1 MTADDDYWQDE
12 EGLRED
18 EAAVEVAIKRL
29 RVAALG
35 EDPDDPE
42 ACEAIATFGRWTI
55 GQTAKA
61 LLRALAL
68 LTLLDATP
76 STRPVAVLSQ
86 SGEAARLREAL
97 GMPEKPG
104 CRCPACVREP

>member
-1 MTADDDYWQDE
+1 VPRIEDDGPFASPLEPSYGCSTCGAMIRAGFE
-12 EGLRED
+12 CPNHPAEAK
-18 EAAVEVAIKRL
+18 EAAL
-29 RVAALG
+29 RG
-35 EDPDDPE
+35 ED
-42 ACEAIATFGRWTI
+42 IHAT
-55 GQTAKA
+55 
-61 LLRALAL
+61 ALAL